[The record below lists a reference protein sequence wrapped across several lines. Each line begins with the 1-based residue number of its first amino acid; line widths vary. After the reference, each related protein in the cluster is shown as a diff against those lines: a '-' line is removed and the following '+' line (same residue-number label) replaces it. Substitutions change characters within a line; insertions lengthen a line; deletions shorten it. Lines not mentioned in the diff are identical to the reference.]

1 MQHHDDTDR
10 PGLRDARES
19 EVDLTGHHVISE
31 AENRKRIAADMRR
44 RLGRGVAIGGLLLAL
59 ALLVAIGIRV
69 VSRAKADAS
78 LAAATKESAALDVAV
93 TTPALQ
99 ASPYALVLPADT
111 QAYIDTPIYART
123 NGYLKKWY
131 ADIGAYVHKGQL
143 LAVIES
149 PEVDQEVDQARSNLA
164 TARANLQI
172 ARITAE
178 RWKRLLVK
186 NAVSQQ
192 ETDQNESNLKTS
204 ESALAAAKAN
214 LGRLEQ
220 LQGFERVIAPFS
232 GIITQRNVDIGSL
245 IQAGNSNTPQA
256 QLFHLDAINRLRLY
270 VPVPEVYVS
279 DIHNGDRVEVTADA
293 YPNEKFYGTVAR
305 NSQAIN
311 LQTRTL
317 NVEVDVENPGHK
329 LLPGQYAFVHFMIPP
344 SKSAVMLPSNTLL
357 FRTHGLRV
365 GVVRNGKVQLVPVR
379 IGHDY
384 GAKVEIIS
392 GLQPQD
398 KVILNPPDSLAEG
411 EPVRIVKGLGS

>member
-1 MQHHDDTDR
+1 MQHQDDIDHH
-10 PGLRDARES
+10 GLRDARES

-44 RLGRGVAIGGLLLAL
+44 RLGRGVTIGGVLLAL
-59 ALLVAIGIRV
+59 VLLVAIGFGV
-69 VSRAKADAS
+69 ESRAKADAS
-78 LAAATKESAALDVAV
+78 LAAATKESAVLDVAV
-93 TTPALQ
+93 TTPAQ
-99 ASPYALVLPADT
+99 QTSSYALVLPADT

-131 ADIGAYVHKGQL
+131 ADIGTYVKKGQL

-149 PEVDQEVDQARSNLA
+149 PEIDQEVVQARSDLA
-164 TARANLQI
+164 TAKANQQM

-178 RWKRLLVK
+178 RWKRLLAK

-204 ESALAAAKAN
+204 QSALAAANAN

-232 GIITQRNVDIGSL
+232 GVITQRNVDIGSL

-256 QLFHLDAINRLRLY
+256 QLFHLDAINKLRLY

-293 YPNEKFYGTVAR
+293 YPNEKFYGTVTR
-305 NSQAIN
+305 NSEAIN
-311 LQTRTL
+311 LETRTL
-317 NVEVDVENPGHK
+317 NVEVDVENPAHK

-344 SKSAVMLPSNTLL
+344 AKSAMMLPSNTLL

-365 GVVRNGKVQLVPVR
+365 GVVSNGKVQLAPVT
-379 IGHDY
+379 ISHDY
-384 GAKVEIIS
+384 GAKVEIVS
-392 GLQPQD
+392 GLEPQEQ
-398 KVILNPPDSLAEG
+398 VILNPPDSLAEG
-411 EPVRIVKGLGS
+411 ERVRVVKGFGS